1 MGVPLSPS
9 DVERLL
15 TERVERLAELGS
27 PARVFVFGGAAIA
40 LINPARTSTVD
51 VDAFLGLPAV
61 DATEVLDR
69 LGREWGLDEGWF
81 NFEAQGLLPP
91 VAGADAYQAWH
102 TVGDVTLYVATA
114 AALLAMKLRAARG
127 KDQSDIAFLLRVCGV
142 TTVEAA
148 EEIFESF
155 YPGDLLSPTATA
167 RVQAALVG
175 YSD

>member
-1 MGVPLSPS
+1 
-9 DVERLL
+9 
-15 TERVERLAELGS
+15 
-27 PARVFVFGGAAIA
+27 
-40 LINPARTSTVD
+40 

-69 LGREWGLDEGWF
+69 LGREWGLGEGWF
-81 NFEAQGLLPP
+81 NVEAQGLLPP
-91 VAGADAYQAWH
+91 VTGADAYQAWY
-102 TVGDVTLYVATA
+102 TVGDVTLYAATA

-127 KDQSDIAFLLRVCGV
+127 KDQSDIAFLLGVCDV

-167 RVQAALVG
+167 RVRAALG
-175 YSD
+175 QASD